1 MLIAI
6 VLIRTQL
13 TYKFNLSIHI
23 QIMKD
28 GHFESYVKEPL
39 SGHIQGVLKNGS
51 LV

>member
-1 MLIAI
+1 M
-6 VLIRTQL
+6 VLVRSLKTQL

-23 QIMKD
+23 QTMID
-28 GHFESYVKEPL
+28 GPFESYVKEPL